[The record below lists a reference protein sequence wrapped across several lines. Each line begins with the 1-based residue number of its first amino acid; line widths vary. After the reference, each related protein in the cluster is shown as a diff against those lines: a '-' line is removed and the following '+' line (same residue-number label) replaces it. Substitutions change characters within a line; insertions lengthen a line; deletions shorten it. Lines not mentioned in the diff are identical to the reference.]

1 MEENNVKERPSDSL
15 RPVKI
20 HRNYVRTAEGSALI
34 EIGDTKVLCTAT
46 VSEKVPAFLKGTGE
60 GWITA
65 EYALLPRST
74 LTRSPR
80 ESRMGRPEG
89 RSVEI
94 SRMIGRA
101 LRIAVDRESLG
112 EYTIIID
119 CDVIQADGGTR
130 TAAIT
135 GGFCALYDAIRFMM
149 RNRLISRDPIKEFVA
164 AISVGIIEGAPI
176 LDLSYEEDV
185 RAEVD
190 MNVAMTESGRIVEIQ
205 GTGEKR
211 PFTRDELTV
220 MLDLAW
226 KGIRE
231 LIEIQKRVLT

>member
-1 MEENNVKERPSDSL
+1 MEIDPKERPADTL
-15 RPVKI
+15 RPVRI
-20 HRNYVRTAEGSALI
+20 HRNYLKTAEGSALI
-34 EIGDTKVLCTAT
+34 EIGDTKVLCAAT

-80 ESRMGRPEG
+80 ESRLGRPEG

-94 SRMIGRA
+94 SRMIGRS
-101 LRIAVDRESLG
+101 LRMAIDRESLG

-135 GGFCALYDAIRFMM
+135 GGFCALYEAIRFMM
-149 RNRLISRDPIKEFVA
+149 KNHLVKRDPMREFVA
-164 AISVGIIEGAPI
+164 ATSVGIVDGEPI

-185 RAEVD
+185 KAEVD
-190 MNVAMTESGRIVEIQ
+190 LNVAMTESGKLVEIQ
-205 GTGEKR
+205 GTAEKR
-211 PFTRDELTV
+211 PFTKDELLKL
-220 MLDLAW
+220 LDLAW
-226 KGIRE
+226 KGIQE
-231 LIEIQKRVLT
+231 LISIQKKVLL